1 MWRVDSFRG
10 RKVNKRGSS
19 KRMLH
24 TFKTRRRFRVLKP
37 NKFFQGSREI
47 RKEILSHAEWFNKET
62 NYCIKIEEV
71 DQFFT
76 TLTNPFFFEIDSPAI
91 KDDSEEFESYSN
103 TVDFAGD
110 LVYKPILSED
120 ISGEEYN
127 AFHYYRKYHF

>member
-1 MWRVDSFRG
+1 MKTWEKISTEIEESERVR
-10 RKVNKRGSS
+10 
-19 KRMLH
+19 
-24 TFKTRRRFRVLKP
+24 
-37 NKFFQGSREI
+37 
-47 RKEILSHAEWFNKET
+47 
-62 NYCIKIEEV
+62 IEEV

-103 TVDFAGD
+103 TVDFTGD